1 MYGSMLCENFVV
13 DCPAKSGHEPLK
25 MSIARYFDSAQE
37 STAGVTLLF
46 AHCIGSHK
54 EQWAPTIE
62 EIFVQ
67 QRSKPQYQRIR
78 EAYAFDR
85 QNHGESAVLNADYLA
100 GLQECIS
107 IIDWAEA
114 VRSFVQ
120 THLADHTIISVGH
133 SAGTGCMCVVL
144 PVGD

>member
-1 MYGSMLCENFVV
+1 MSGSMLCENFVV

-100 GLQECIS
+100 GLQECICRFFLCGLFCS
-107 IIDWAEA
+107 KHITSSTSLKTLLL
-114 VRSFVQ
+114 RF
-120 THLADHTIISVGH
+120 L
-133 SAGTGCMCVVL
+133 
-144 PVGD
+144 